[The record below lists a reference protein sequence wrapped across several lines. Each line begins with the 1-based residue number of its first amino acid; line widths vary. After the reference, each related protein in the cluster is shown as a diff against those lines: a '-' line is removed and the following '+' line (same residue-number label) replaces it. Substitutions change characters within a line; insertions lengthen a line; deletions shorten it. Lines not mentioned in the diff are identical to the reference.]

1 MLAATMAAIVSPAL
15 IPGVSPAMA
24 QAPATPLTRLNIS
37 LQPADFSMF
46 PLHLATE
53 QGWWR
58 QMGIEP
64 SFSSFPSGPP
74 QVAAAAG
81 GAWDVG
87 ITGSAPGVLGAAR
100 FNLRTIGISN
110 DESQT
115 NLLMVR
121 AADAAAIRANPASL
135 RGQRV
140 LITVNT
146 TVDYVLQ
153 NCLRRWNLARTDLQ
167 VVNLAQAQILSAFST
182 GEGRVA
188 GLWAPNIYTAGERMG
203 AVPLCSGSDAG
214 AVVPSNIVVREEVLR
229 QNPELVARF
238 MAVVLRGIAWTKTN
252 RPAALQSMARFYQLG
267 GVTISDAA
275 LEQEIDRHPTFGLEE
290 HLRIMDRSA
299 GPSEVDRWFEGLTA
313 FLSQVGTVAN
323 PPPVASFITDDV
335 IRRVAADPRLRAFAL
350 NQ

>member
-1 MLAATMAAIVSPAL
+1 MFRRTLATGFVAAALALAAPAL
-15 IPGVSPAMA
+15 VQA
-24 QAPATPLTRLNIS
+24 QQLTRLNIS
-37 LQPADFSMF
+37 IQPADFSMF
-46 PLHLATE
+46 PVFLAGE

-58 QMGIEP
+58 QMGIDANI
-64 SFSSFPSGPP
+64 SFFPAGPP
-74 QVAAAAG
+74 QVAAAAAN
-81 GAWDVG
+81 AWDVG
-87 ITGSAPGVLGAAR
+87 ITGSAPAVLGASR

-121 AADAAAIRANPASL
+121 AADLAGIRANPASL

-153 NCLRRWNLARTDLQ
+153 NCLRTFNLARTDLQ

-188 GLWAPNIYTAGERMG
+188 GLWAPNIYTAEERMG

-214 AVVPSNIVVREEVLR
+214 ATVPSNIVVREEYLR
-229 QNPELVARF
+229 QNPEMVARF
-238 MAVVLRGIAWTKTN
+238 LATVLRGIAWTKTN
-252 RPAALQSMARFYQLG
+252 REAALQSMQRFYAQG
-267 GVTISDAA
+267 GVTISEAA
-275 LEQEIDRHPTFGLEE
+275 FRAEIDRHPTFGLEE
-290 HLRIMDRSA
+290 HLRLMDRSA
-299 GPSEVDRWFEGLTA
+299 GPSQVDRWFDGLSA

-323 PPPVASFITDDV
+323 PPAPSVYITDSV
-335 IRRVAADPRLRAFAL
+335 LRRIAENPQLRAFAL